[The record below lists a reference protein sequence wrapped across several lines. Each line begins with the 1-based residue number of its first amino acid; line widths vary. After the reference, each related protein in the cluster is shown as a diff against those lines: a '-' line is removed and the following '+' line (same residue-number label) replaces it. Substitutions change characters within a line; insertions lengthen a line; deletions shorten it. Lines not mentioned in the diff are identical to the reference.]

1 MYGIYANIGGI
12 LMVNVTIYSIH
23 GSYGLWIIPQN
34 GLDCWVCHMI
44 WGNYPAPLA
53 EQILGKYPATVKFEV
68 WCSVLWAMDVSCRQG
83 ELGISCELGVVSG
96 SDRQLQ
102 GNWLAH
108 LGKYILDLGFSTW
121 FRGWYED
128 ALGPCT
134 TRPDC
139 GVGTW
144 DHFWSLQ
151 DDHGH
156 DKHVWS
162 LGSRELKSG
171 WHV

>member
-1 MYGIYANIGGI
+1 MLNYQR
-12 LMVNVTIYSIH
+12 V
-23 GSYGLWIIPQN
+23 LWIIPQN

-53 EQILGKYPATVKFEV
+53 EQIWGKYPATVKFEV
-68 WCSVLWAMDVSCRQG
+68 WCSVLWAMDVSCRKG
-83 ELGISCELGVVSG
+83 VRNLVRTWACEWFRSPTSG
-96 SDRQLQ
+96 FS
-102 GNWLAH
+102 WLAH
-108 LGKYILDLGFSTW
+108 LGKYILDLGFSPW
-121 FRGWYED
+121 FRGWYEGGQDLYTLD

-134 TRPDC
+134 TRPDY

-156 DKHVWS
+156 DMTW
-162 LGSRELKSG
+162 
-171 WHV
+171 